1 MAFQLHQHRGV
12 AAPAAQHPGQ
22 GGQQQVID
30 LGVVG
35 RWRLL
40 EQLPGL
46 CGIQAQA
53 QGVRLLVQIRPLRMV
68 AWQFTVS
75 GAQLGLP
82 PVLFVAQ

>member
-1 MAFQLHQHRGV
+1 MAFQLHQHRSV
-12 AAPAAQHPGQ
+12 AAPMAQNPGQ
-22 GGQQQVID
+22 GGQQQVVD
-30 LGVVG
+30 LSVVG
-35 RWRLL
+35 RWRFL

-53 QGVRLLVQIRPLRMV
+53 QGVRLLVQVRPLRMV